1 LLVLIALLCTPSS
14 SKSLSLRVRKTH
26 ERLDL
31 GRVMTTID
39 ATDARLSTHE
49 EVCALRYEQIN
60 ARLKRIEGIMLKT
73 AGLMIVSM
81 AGTIFSAVWILK

>member
-1 LLVLIALLCTPSS
+1 
-14 SKSLSLRVRKTH
+14 
-26 ERLDL
+26 
-31 GRVMTTID
+31 MTTID

-49 EVCALRYEQIN
+49 EICALRYEQIN

-73 AGLMIVSM
+73 AGVMILSM